1 MRTKFL
7 VVLFAVFY
15 LCSCQD
21 WGEMDPLA
29 GNQQKSTLKE
39 LESYTFDDL
48 GTDVSIGVYQGG
60 KAPKVTVDKQLGV
73 VLELD
78 GGYVSY
84 SNPLQFYTLQEAAS
98 LTGWVKLNES
108 DEDTPIFCFSDESGD
123 KKLIFTANSDLF
135 YNEEKLNTNSLLLTA
150 GEWHWF
156 SVAVKPDS
164 YAIYIDGVAVDG
176 TVADDEE
183 SVATASRSVASGEVM
198 NFMTAASKLYFG
210 YGSKEKPV
218 KMWIDEVSV
227 YKNLIT
233 EAEIEKP
240 ELPDVGTSND
250 DEGGNENTLTPV
262 YFNDFEGN
270 NEGCVIKGDGRFI
283 DEGGVWGKVFQNGG
297 GAQRTHYLLL
307 PEDVLSH
314 SVESKAMTIGVWV
327 NAKNTT
333 EAYNFAPLFMA
344 YGAAPVNNSNTWPMF
359 ACQYRGLL
367 QVNCAGWSNFTD
379 DQNVAGVNS
388 EYNEMTGMDWLADD
402 EWHYYSVVL
411 TETNAKVYF
420 DGEIKNEWNMSGS
433 GDGNVIAGLFS
444 NGVDLKYI
452 CLGGNQAWDW
462 ADNDAAFMFDDLA
475 VYNQALTTE
484 QIKTIIETK
493 GRGNSS
499 NILSEAVAYYPFAG
513 TYENSI
519 VASAIAAGKHN
530 GTGAD
535 PEFVNETVRGNVLHL
550 YGNAVNNESY
560 VEMQNPLNGE
570 ENLEGTTIS
579 VWINRLDDAWLFDGI
594 WAFYDTDN
602 SDGIDGR
609 LYFAPN
615 AYLGFNATG
624 GIFDVN
630 LPDTNRGGVVT
641 GAISPNSWVLTT
653 VVLSETGFEIY
664 LNGELKYNQ
673 DNPNNWIGDLTAS
686 TFDYGHVMNL
696 IRSCEKF
703 YLGYGSWWGS
713 PNIYISDL
721 SIFNRALTASEIT
734 ELYELTKK

>member
-7 VVLFAVFY
+7 VALFAVFC
-15 LCSCQD
+15 LWSCQD
-21 WGEMDPLA
+21 WGEMDPPA
-29 GNQQKSTLKE
+29 GNQQKPTLKE
-39 LESYTFDDL
+39 LASYTFDDL
-48 GTDVSIGVYQGG
+48 GSDVSIGVYQGG
-60 KAPKVTVDKQLGV
+60 KAPKLVVDKQLEV

-108 DEDTPIFCFSDESGD
+108 DEDTPIFCFSDETGS
-123 KKLIFTANSDLF
+123 KKLMFTANSDLY

-176 TVADDEE
+176 TITNDE
-183 SVATASRSVASGEVM
+183 SVATVSRAVASGEVM
-198 NFMTAASKLYFG
+198 NFMTEASKLYFG

-233 EAEIEKP
+233 DKEIAKP
-240 ELPDVGTSND
+240 ELPDVDNP
-250 DEGGNENTLTPV
+250 DEGGGEETLTPV

-270 NEGCVIKGDGRFI
+270 NEGCTIKGDGRFI
-283 DEGGVWGKVFQNGG
+283 DEGDVWGKVYQNGG

-307 PEDVLSH
+307 PEDALSH

-327 NAKNTT
+327 NAKNTA
-333 EAYNFAPLFMA
+333 ESYNFAPLFMA
-344 YGAAPVNNSNTWPMF
+344 YGAAPSGNTNTWPMF

-367 QVNCAGWSNFTD
+367 QVNCAGWSNFANE
-379 DQNVAGVNS
+379 QNVAGVNT
-388 EYNEMTGMDWLADD
+388 EYNEMAGLDWLADD

-420 DGEIKNEWNMSGS
+420 DGEIKNEWNVSGV

-444 NGVDLKYI
+444 NGADLKYI

-462 ADNDAAFMFDDLA
+462 ADNDAAFMFDDIA
-475 VYNQALTTE
+475 IYNQALTTE
-484 QIKTIIETK
+484 QIKSIIDTK
-493 GRGNSS
+493 KSEDSS
-499 NILSEAVAYYPFAG
+499 NILSEAVAYYPLAG
-513 TYENSI
+513 TYENI
-519 VASAIAAGKHN
+519 VNHLSTATGKCN
-530 GTGAD
+530 GTGLN
-535 PEFVNETVRGNVLHL
+535 PEFVDETVRGSVLHL
-550 YGNAVNNESY
+550 FGNAVNNESY

-641 GAISPNSWVLTT
+641 GAISPN
-653 VVLSETGFEIY
+653 
-664 LNGELKYNQ
+664 
-673 DNPNNWIGDLTAS
+673 
-686 TFDYGHVMNL
+686 
-696 IRSCEKF
+696 
-703 YLGYGSWWGS
+703 
-713 PNIYISDL
+713 IYISDL
-721 SIFNRALTASEIT
+721 SIFNRALTASEVV
-734 ELYELTKK
+734 ELYEITKK

>member
-7 VVLFAVFY
+7 VALFAVFC
-15 LCSCQD
+15 LWSCQD
-21 WGEMDPLA
+21 WGEMDPPA
-29 GNQQKSTLKE
+29 GNQQKPTLKE
-39 LESYTFDDL
+39 LASYTFDDL
-48 GTDVSIGVYQGG
+48 GSDVSIGVYQGG
-60 KAPKVTVDKQLGV
+60 KAPKLVVDKQLEV

-108 DEDTPIFCFSDESGD
+108 DEDTPIFCFSDETGS
-123 KKLIFTANSDLF
+123 KKLMFTANSDLY

-176 TVADDEE
+176 TITNDE
-183 SVATASRSVASGEVM
+183 SVATVSRAVASGEVM
-198 NFMTAASKLYFG
+198 NFMTEASKLYFG

-233 EAEIEKP
+233 DKEIAKP
-240 ELPDVGTSND
+240 ELPDVDNP
-250 DEGGNENTLTPV
+250 DEGGGEETLTPV

-270 NEGCVIKGDGRFI
+270 NEGCTIKGDGRFI
-283 DEGGVWGKVFQNGG
+283 DEGDVWGKVYQNGG

-307 PEDVLSH
+307 PEDALSH

-327 NAKNTT
+327 NAKNTA
-333 EAYNFAPLFMA
+333 ESYNFAPLFMA
-344 YGAAPVNNSNTWPMF
+344 YGAAPSGNTNTWPMF

-367 QVNCAGWSNFTD
+367 QVNCAGWSNFANE
-379 DQNVAGVNS
+379 QNVAGVNT
-388 EYNEMTGMDWLADD
+388 EYNEMAGLDWLADD

-420 DGEIKNEWNMSGS
+420 DGEIKNEWNVSGV

-444 NGVDLKYI
+444 NGADLKYI

-462 ADNDAAFMFDDLA
+462 ADNDAAFMFDDIA
-475 VYNQALTTE
+475 IYNQALTTE
-484 QIKTIIETK
+484 QIKSIIDTK
-493 GRGNSS
+493 KSEDSS
-499 NILSEAVAYYPFAG
+499 NILSEAVAYYPLAG
-513 TYENSI
+513 TYENI
-519 VASAIAAGKHN
+519 VNHLSTATGKCN
-530 GTGAD
+530 GTGLN
-535 PEFVNETVRGNVLHL
+535 PEFVDETVRGSVLHL
-550 YGNAVNNESY
+550 FGNAVNNESY

-641 GAISPNSWVLTT
+641 GAISPNTWVLTT
-653 VVLSETGFEIY
+653 IVLSGTGFEIY

-703 YLGYGSWWGS
+703 YLGYGSWWGP

-721 SIFNRALTASEIT
+721 SIFNRALTASEVV
-734 ELYELTKK
+734 ELYEITKK